1 VAGITRDKRGPPD
14 GPQGRGY
21 NARARQV
28 DSAKVASLFAARMTA
43 AEIYESVTN
52 GGASDFAELATV
64 LNENKPW
71 CLIGGLAVNCYVEPV
86 YTVDVDLV
94 VVAANLPQIEG
105 ALKAVGFKVTPFEHS
120 TNAQR
125 SGSKLYVRFTTD
137 SRYHDFLPKATE
149 REVLGFYIP
158 VASLEDIIRG
168 KVWAWQD
175 ATRRLSKRKKDE
187 LDLIR
192 IGEAYSQLRSL
203 LPKQIVG
210 QL

>member
-1 VAGITRDKRGPPD
+1 
-14 GPQGRGY
+14 
-21 NARARQV
+21 
-28 DSAKVASLFAARMTA
+28 MTA

-52 GGASDFAELATV
+52 GGASDFAELVTV

-94 VVAANLPQIEG
+94 VVAANLEQIGRELE
-105 ALKAVGFKVTPFEHS
+105 AARFRVKRFEHL
-120 TNAQR
+120 NAQR
-125 SGSKLYVRFTTD
+125 PGSKLNVQFTTD
-137 SRYHDFLPKATE
+137 VRYQDFLARATE
-149 REVLGFYIP
+149 REVLSRRIP
-158 VASLEDIIRG
+158 VANLEDIVRG

-175 ATRRLSKRKKDE
+175 EQRRSTKRKKDE

-192 IGEAYSQLRSL
+192 IGEAYPQLRPL
-203 LPKQIVG
+203 MPPQVVE

>member
-1 VAGITRDKRGPPD
+1 
-14 GPQGRGY
+14 
-21 NARARQV
+21 
-28 DSAKVASLFAARMTA
+28 MTA
-43 AEIYESVTN
+43 AEMYELVTN
-52 GGASDFAELATV
+52 GGASDFAELVTV

-86 YTVDVDLV
+86 YTMDVDLV
-94 VVAANLPQIEG
+94 VVAANLPQIE
-105 ALKAVGFKVTPFEHS
+105 HS

-125 SGSKLYVRFTTD
+125 SGSKLNIQFTTD
-137 SRYHDFLPKATE
+137 SRYQDFLANTAE
-149 REVLGFYIP
+149 REVLGLRIP
-158 VASLEDIIRG
+158 VAGLEDIIRG

-192 IGEAYSQLRSL
+192 IGEAYPQLRSL
-203 LPKQIVG
+203 LPKEIVA

>member
-1 VAGITRDKRGPPD
+1 
-14 GPQGRGY
+14 
-21 NARARQV
+21 
-28 DSAKVASLFAARMTA
+28 MTA

-52 GGASDFAELATV
+52 GGASDFAELVTV

-94 VVAANLPQIEG
+94 VVAANLEQIGRELE
-105 ALKAVGFKVTPFEHS
+105 AARFRVKRFEHS
-120 TNAQR
+120 MNAQR
-125 SGSKLYVRFTTD
+125 PGSKLNVQFTTD
-137 SRYHDFLPKATE
+137 VRYQGFLARVTE
-149 REVLGFYIP
+149 REVLSRRIP
-158 VASLEDIIRG
+158 VANLEDIVRG

-175 ATRRLSKRKKDE
+175 EQRRSTKRKKDE

-192 IGEAYSQLRSL
+192 IGEAYPQLRPL
-203 LPKQIVG
+203 MPPQVVE